1 MGTFC
6 LIWSQE
12 ACWSW
17 LVGGGGG
24 AFGNSYK
31 GPQSISEVT
40 LVLGSMSV
48 TLGKDS
54 TSSVMY
60 FSVSGLFFLLLVAHK
75 LVRYPRLGCK
85 NKAKSG
91 VSGEVLSWR
100 WYCMLLSTILS
111 SGILGLSLPQV
122 NLTEYDYLTT
132 TGSILPIHM

>member
-1 MGTFC
+1 MESGS
-6 LIWSQE
+6 L
-12 ACWSW
+12 
-17 LVGGGGG
+17 LVMVGGGGE

-85 NKAKSG
+85 NKAKSD

-122 NLTEYDYLTT
+122 KTNQK
-132 TGSILPIHM
+132 